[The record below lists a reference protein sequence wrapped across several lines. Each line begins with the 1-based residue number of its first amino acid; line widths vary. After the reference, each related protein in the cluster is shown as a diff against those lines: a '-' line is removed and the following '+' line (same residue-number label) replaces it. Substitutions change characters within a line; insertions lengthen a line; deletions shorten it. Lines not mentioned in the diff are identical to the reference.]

1 MRKRNKKAILAI
13 SLATAMMAGTSFTS
27 FAATAQDVIAK
38 SQGSYTAGT
47 NSVYGAKLTQDQL
60 NAVAQA
66 VADFKTNYVNDSI
79 DNDAKIRA
87 GYNYL
92 KNNVTYI
99 DWRESTYANTAYGAL
114 VEHKAAC
121 SGMTRAF
128 VAMMDAVDV
137 KAYWIHAT
145 DNSHQWNMVEFN
157 DGFYFIDVDA
167 NIASGFE
174 AIYKASTHPYA
185 YDTSAYPAIGSKS
198 GANTSG
204 TQNAVSEGWKQDNTG
219 WWYQNADGS
228 YPANSWKEINGAWYY
243 FEGNGYMAS
252 NKWIGNYYVG
262 ASGAMLTNTTT
273 PDGYQVG
280 ADGAW
285 IQANNNTVDT
295 GTAGTQI
302 GGDSTNY
309 IKDSQI
315 LKENTARGWVNDQGE
330 WAYKKDDGQY
340 YRLEWARIDGK
351 DYYFNISAHVEW
363 ELEPISTRT
372 RTEKAIISDLEDE
385 RASGIQPGENWQ
397 SDTHGVWYK
406 KADGSVAN
414 FFAWQSNVLG
424 GEQNFG
430 FSPSY
435 IELDGQKQANVFFIR
450 DLAACFGTYA
460 AEYLKEYEPLRYAGP
475 DGKVVFSIKPD
486 GRVILNR
493 NGSDTYSIGGK
504 ERIPQLY
511 WDAVAQGEIPE
522 AFQFIH

>member
-13 SLATAMMAGTSFTS
+13 SLAAAMMAGTSFTS

-66 VADFKTNYVNDSI
+66 VADFKTNYVNDSM

-204 TQNAVSEGWKQDNTG
+204 TQNTVSEGWKQDNTG

-243 FEGNGYMAS
+243 FEGNGYIAS

-285 IQANNNTVDT
+285 IQNTQNNNVAQNNQVNDGVHTKKISDYDANLDMNFNVLEWRTDVNGNQYILVGEDTTTFSFTGALSNVSPENLNVSMATYKYSPENNTIYAFSQDGTAIYLPFEYDKNYTIQITNTNLTGKALVDYCKANNIAIAINAFDVT
-295 GTAGTQI
+295 
-302 GGDSTNY
+302 TN
-309 IKDSQI
+309 S
-315 LKENTARGWVNDQGE
+315 NRGFIIC
-330 WAYKKDDGQY
+330 YK
-340 YRLEWARIDGK
+340 
-351 DYYFNISAHVEW
+351 
-363 ELEPISTRT
+363 
-372 RTEKAIISDLEDE
+372 
-385 RASGIQPGENWQ
+385 
-397 SDTHGVWYK
+397 
-406 KADGSVAN
+406 
-414 FFAWQSNVLG
+414 
-424 GEQNFG
+424 
-430 FSPSY
+430 
-435 IELDGQKQANVFFIR
+435 
-450 DLAACFGTYA
+450 
-460 AEYLKEYEPLRYAGP
+460 
-475 DGKVVFSIKPD
+475 
-486 GRVILNR
+486 
-493 NGSDTYSIGGK
+493 
-504 ERIPQLY
+504 
-511 WDAVAQGEIPE
+511 
-522 AFQFIH
+522 

>member
-13 SLATAMMAGTSFTS
+13 SLAAAMMAGTSFTS

-66 VADFKTNYVNDSI
+66 VADFKTNYVNDSM

-204 TQNAVSEGWKQDNTG
+204 TQNTVSEGWKQDNTG

-262 ASGAMLTNTTT
+262 ASGAMLTNTTA
-273 PDGYQVG
+273 PDG
-280 ADGAW
+280 W
-285 IQANNNTVDT
+285 SRWCL
-295 GTAGTQI
+295 
-302 GGDSTNY
+302 DSEY
-309 IKDSQI
+309 
-315 LKENTARGWVNDQGE
+315 
-330 WAYKKDDGQY
+330 
-340 YRLEWARIDGK
+340 
-351 DYYFNISAHVEW
+351 
-363 ELEPISTRT
+363 
-372 RTEKAIISDLEDE
+372 TE
-385 RASGIQPGENWQ
+385 
-397 SDTHGVWYK
+397 
-406 KADGSVAN
+406 
-414 FFAWQSNVLG
+414 
-424 GEQNFG
+424 
-430 FSPSY
+430 
-435 IELDGQKQANVFFIR
+435 
-450 DLAACFGTYA
+450 
-460 AEYLKEYEPLRYAGP
+460 
-475 DGKVVFSIKPD
+475 
-486 GRVILNR
+486 
-493 NGSDTYSIGGK
+493 
-504 ERIPQLY
+504 
-511 WDAVAQGEIPE
+511 
-522 AFQFIH
+522 

>member
-13 SLATAMMAGTSFTS
+13 SLAAAMMAGTSFTS

-66 VADFKTNYVNDSI
+66 VADFKTNYVNDSM

-167 NIASGFE
+167 NIESGFE

-204 TQNAVSEGWKQDNTG
+204 TQNTVSEGWKQDNTG

-228 YPANSWKEINGAWYY
+228 YPANSWKEINGVWYY

-285 IQANNNTVDT
+285 IQNV
-295 GTAGTQI
+295 GQTQQN
-302 GGDSTNY
+302 DSTHTKTFHDYDWSLSGSTEGIELETRTDTNGNLY
-309 IKDSQI
+309 YVIPSTTTSITFLGNKSNLDPSQI
-315 LKENTARGWVNDQGE
+315 KVSFADYKYNPETNT
-330 WAYKKDDGQY
+330 
-340 YRLEWARIDGK
+340 I
-351 DYYFNISAHVEW
+351 
-363 ELEPISTRT
+363 
-372 RTEKAIISDLEDE
+372 
-385 RASGIQPGENWQ
+385 
-397 SDTHGVWYK
+397 
-406 KADGSVAN
+406 
-414 FFAWQSNVLG
+414 
-424 GEQNFG
+424 
-430 FSPSY
+430 
-435 IELDGQKQANVFFIR
+435 NVFSNKGS
-450 DLAACFGTYA
+450 AV
-460 AEYLKEYEPLRYAGP
+460 YAGNLQYDTP
-475 DGKVVFSIKPD
+475 FEFKIEGINLSGQDFVNYCKQNDILI
-486 GRVILNR
+486 RVDI
-493 NGSDTYSIGGK
+493 NGVTDNYGIYL
-504 ERIPQLY
+504 LY
-511 WDAVAQGEIPE
+511 CYE
-522 AFQFIH
+522 

>member
-13 SLATAMMAGTSFTS
+13 SLAAAMMAGTSFTS

-66 VADFKTNYVNDSI
+66 VADFKTNYVNDSM

-167 NIASGFE
+167 NIESGFE

-204 TQNAVSEGWKQDNTG
+204 TQNTVSEGWKQDNTG

-285 IQANNNTVDT
+285 IQNTQNNN
-295 GTAGTQI
+295 AAQ
-302 GGDSTNY
+302 N
-309 IKDSQI
+309 SQ
-315 LKENTARGWVNDQGE
+315 ANDGVHT
-330 WAYKKDDGQY
+330 K
-340 YRLEWARIDGK
+340 
-351 DYYFNISAHVEW
+351 
-363 ELEPISTRT
+363 
-372 RTEKAIISDLEDE
+372 
-385 RASGIQPGENWQ
+385 RASEVNNAMLMLNDDELPG
-397 SDTHGVWYK
+397 
-406 KADGSVAN
+406 
-414 FFAWQSNVLG
+414 
-424 GEQNFG
+424 
-430 FSPSY
+430 
-435 IELDGQKQANVFFIR
+435 
-450 DLAACFGTYA
+450 
-460 AEYLKEYEPLRYAGP
+460 YERE
-475 DGKVVFSIKPD
+475 
-486 GRVILNR
+486 NR
-493 NGSDTYSIGGK
+493 NGVECIVMDKRASTFSFPSNVNVLDPSNHEVWIYAATVKNGVPFVIGEPTIYQFEYDKKYSLDFSGANRDGQTLSEYCENNNLIICINIVDKLNNGFDNSGHNSLSYNCVYANGNSK
-504 ERIPQLY
+504 LR
-511 WDAVAQGEIPE
+511 
-522 AFQFIH
+522 

>member
-1 MRKRNKKAILAI
+1 MKNMKKVLAI
-13 SLATAMMAGTSFTS
+13 TLATAMMASASFTS

-38 SQGSYTAGT
+38 TQSSYTAGS

-66 VADFKTNYVNDSI
+66 VADFKTNYVNDSM

-204 TQNAVSEGWKQDNTG
+204 TQNTVQEGWKQDNTG

-228 YPANSWKEINGAWYY
+228 YPTNSWKEINGAWYY

-285 IQANNNTVDT
+285 IQNTQNNNVAQNNQVNDGVHAKRASEPNRVIDITLGNDESVFENNIQCFLLNKGEFTFKFESAKNDLDPSGHEIWVVGYSFYNGIPFAIGEPQIYQFEYDKDFTLNYTNNNFDANSFYNYCKQNNLIIQISVVDT
-295 GTAGTQI
+295 MAELGTNNSGSI
-302 GGDSTNY
+302 Y
-309 IKDSQI
+309 
-315 LKENTARGWVNDQGE
+315 
-330 WAYKKDDGQY
+330 YK
-340 YRLEWARIDGK
+340 
-351 DYYFNISAHVEW
+351 
-363 ELEPISTRT
+363 
-372 RTEKAIISDLEDE
+372 
-385 RASGIQPGENWQ
+385 
-397 SDTHGVWYK
+397 YK
-406 KADGSVAN
+406 
-414 FFAWQSNVLG
+414 
-424 GEQNFG
+424 
-430 FSPSY
+430 
-435 IELDGQKQANVFFIR
+435 
-450 DLAACFGTYA
+450 
-460 AEYLKEYEPLRYAGP
+460 
-475 DGKVVFSIKPD
+475 
-486 GRVILNR
+486 
-493 NGSDTYSIGGK
+493 
-504 ERIPQLY
+504 
-511 WDAVAQGEIPE
+511 
-522 AFQFIH
+522 